1 MNITELI
8 EHLTQLKNE
17 HGDKDV
23 VLKIKDHTDWDYNF
37 YHPGFIIDNVYDDS
51 DDGEFEEDTEY
62 CVCEISI

>member
-23 VLKIKDHTDWDYNF
+23 VLKITDHTDWDYHF
-37 YHPGFIIDNVYDDS
+37 SHPGFIIDTVYDD
-51 DDGEFEEDTEY
+51 GNEFEEDTEY

>member
-23 VLKIKDHTDWDYNF
+23 VLKITDHTDWDYNF
-37 YHPGFIIDNVYDDS
+37 YHPGFIIDTVYDDG
-51 DDGEFEEDTEY
+51 DDGEFDEDTEY
-62 CVCEISI
+62 CICGISI